1 MTDNEFMQRVQLH
14 ERTWGH
20 ETYPNRPQLDQILKA
35 KIVAFWRVPHKKED
49 RWAVTIHP
57 DTSQL
62 EKYFLTLIL
71 RAKIQVADERRF
83 VCAYEDTVKLKI
95 KGVRLIIEKET
106 QGAD

>member
-1 MTDNEFMQRVQLH
+1 V
-14 ERTWGH
+14 
-20 ETYPNRPQLDQILKA
+20 
-35 KIVAFWRVPHKKED
+35 VAFWRVTHKKED
-49 RWAVTIHP
+49 RWVITAHP

-71 RAKIQVADERRF
+71 RAKIQIDEGRRF
-83 VCAYEDTVKLKI
+83 VCAYEDRVKLKI